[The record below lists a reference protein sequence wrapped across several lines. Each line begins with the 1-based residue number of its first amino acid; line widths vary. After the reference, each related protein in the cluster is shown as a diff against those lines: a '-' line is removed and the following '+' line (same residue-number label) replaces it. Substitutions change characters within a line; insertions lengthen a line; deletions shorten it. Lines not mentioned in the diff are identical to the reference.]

1 MRRAS
6 PYEDFTSSGASVLA
20 SRSLL
25 SSEGRRIRL
34 LQPIKKDRVMDLTP
48 IIIVFI
54 VFASIVSVIVGPSFL
69 KNRERREMQLTVR
82 HAVDNGQTLP
92 PELIDAMTKDVEKG
106 LPSRTKDIRKG
117 VLSLA
122 AGVGVGGF
130 ALVVQSAT
138 RDWGNGES
146 ALLGVACIPAAIGIA
161 FIVLGF
167 FNPNKA

>member
-1 MRRAS
+1 M
-6 PYEDFTSSGASVLA
+6 
-20 SRSLL
+20 
-25 SSEGRRIRL
+25 
-34 LQPIKKDRVMDLTP
+34 TP
-48 IIIVFI
+48 VVIVFI
-54 VFASIVSVIVGPSFL
+54 VFASIVAVIVGPSFL
-69 KNRERREMQLTVR
+69 KSRDRREMQLTVR

-122 AGVGVGGF
+122 AGVGIAGF
-130 ALVVQSAT
+130 GIVVQGT
-138 RDWGNGES
+138 THIWGGTGQG
-146 ALLGVACIPAAIGIA
+146 ALLGIACIPAAIGIA

>member
-1 MRRAS
+1 M
-6 PYEDFTSSGASVLA
+6 
-20 SRSLL
+20 
-25 SSEGRRIRL
+25 
-34 LQPIKKDRVMDLTP
+34 TP
-48 IIIVFI
+48 VVIVFI
-54 VFASIVSVIVGPSFL
+54 VFASIVAVIVGPSFL
-69 KNRERREMQLTVR
+69 KTRDRREMQLTVR

-122 AGVGVGGF
+122 AGVGIAGF
-130 ALVVQSAT
+130 GIVVQGT
-138 RDWGNGES
+138 THIWGGNGQG
-146 ALLGVACIPAAIGIA
+146 ALLGIACIPAAIGIA